1 MAHMRI
7 FLNSLMKKWIKL
19 HVCAL
24 QVIADYTTP
33 PSKEMSR
40 DLESRLK
47 PYIRY
52 LTHQLYFQVMIQ
64 PHIPCFLVLFLPCP

>member
-1 MAHMRI
+1 MNNLVKERI
-7 FLNSLMKKWIKL
+7 NI
-19 HVCAL
+19 HVYAL

-52 LTHQLYFQVMIQ
+52 FNHHL
-64 PHIPCFLVLFLPCP
+64 CFLAMMLSCIACFRVFICTCS